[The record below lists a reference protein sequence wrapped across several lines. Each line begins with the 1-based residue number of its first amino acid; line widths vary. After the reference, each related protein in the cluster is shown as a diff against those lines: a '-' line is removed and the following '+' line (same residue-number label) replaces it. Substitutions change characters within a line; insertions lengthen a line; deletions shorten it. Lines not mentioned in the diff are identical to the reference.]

1 MFNPEAFVKYKD
13 LPNLT
18 SMFGNL
24 GNSWNNALP
33 NDLYIRGVPK
43 NILSSSTLT
52 NNNGTGLDPLRTF
65 TFPAKSLKSNGDLF
79 HAWLAGVVASND
91 DNKRLQLS
99 FGGTVLFNSGLF
111 DFDGGGWQLELLL
124 IRVDATHVNSL
135 ILSATGFFAI
145 DSTLA
150 LASAGVQYNL
160 GNANSLTVNNMDTN
174 SNDLLLECESATAS
188 TNIFHNVAKIEL
200 TRF

>member
-18 SMFGNL
+18 PMFGNL
-24 GNSWNNALP
+24 GNSWDNPLP
-33 NDLYIRGVPK
+33 NDLYIKSVPK
-43 NILSSSTLT
+43 NILSSSALT
-52 NNNGTGLDPLRTF
+52 NNNGTGLDTLRTF
-65 TFPAKSLKSNGDLF
+65 VFPAKSLKSNGDLF

-111 DFDGGGWQLELLL
+111 DFDGGGWQIELLM
-124 IRVDATHVNSL
+124 IRVDATHVSSL
-135 ILSATGFFAI
+135 VLSATGFFAI

-150 LASAGVQYNL
+150 LASSGVQYNL
-160 GNANSLTVNNMDTN
+160 GNANTLVVANMDTN
-174 SNDLLLECESATAS
+174 SNTLLLECESATAG
-188 TNIFHNVAKIEL
+188 TNVFHNVAKIEL